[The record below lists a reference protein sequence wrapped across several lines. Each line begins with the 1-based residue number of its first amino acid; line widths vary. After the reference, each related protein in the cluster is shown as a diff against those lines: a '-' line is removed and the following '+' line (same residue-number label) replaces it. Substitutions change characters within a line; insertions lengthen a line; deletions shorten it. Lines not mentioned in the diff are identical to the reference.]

1 VRKTAENCTTAT
13 THLATGSAA
22 EIPHSLHILVFDEVL
37 GQMIPGKFVFK
48 QVADAVSGALLHLS
62 PVKMLMTPPGR
73 SEVSKT
79 WLQTLS

>member
-1 VRKTAENCTTAT
+1 MNKCRRMLASTAL
-13 THLATGSAA
+13 HLATGSAA
-22 EIPHSLHILVFDEVL
+22 EIPQSLHILVFDEVL

-48 QVADAVSGALLHLS
+48 QVADAVCGALLHLS

-79 WLQTLS
+79 WLQMLS